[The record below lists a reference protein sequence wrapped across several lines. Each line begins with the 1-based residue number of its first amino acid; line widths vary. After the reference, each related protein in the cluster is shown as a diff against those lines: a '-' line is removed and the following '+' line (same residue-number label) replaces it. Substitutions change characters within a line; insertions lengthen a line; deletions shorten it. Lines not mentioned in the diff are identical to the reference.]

1 MELRDLLVTPLVII
15 LIYVVAYLLR
25 SRIPDNTL
33 RKYFLPALT
42 VRIFGAIALGFLY
55 QFYYSGGDTYN
66 FHTHGSRYIWQAFM
80 DSPQVGFK
88 LLTSQGDYFP
98 GSYQYVSRM
107 LFYTDSSSYFV
118 IRLAAVFDLIT
129 FSSYSATAVLFS
141 VIAFAG
147 SWCLFTTF
155 YRQAK
160 HLHGWLAGA
169 ILFLPSVVFWGS
181 GLLKDTIT
189 LAALGFL
196 TYAIYN
202 QFIVKKIR
210 LGNILIGLLGI
221 WVLFV
226 VKKYILLCYLP
237 AALLWVAA
245 SNLARIKS
253 VVIKLMLVPGMLA
266 LLGVTGFYAVVLIGE
281 DDPRYSLDK
290 IALTA
295 KITAYDIGFYSGRDA
310 GSGYS
315 LGELD
320 GTFTNLLSK
329 FPQAVN
335 VSLFRPYLWEVRNPL
350 MVLAALESLALL
362 VLTLYVFFKI
372 RFQVSKVFTNPQV
385 IFCFMF
391 SIAFAFSVGVS
402 TYNFGTLTRYKIPLL
417 PFYLVGLIFLLNQT
431 KSETKVDSLAITE

>member
-1 MELRDLLVTPLVII
+1 MVFV
-15 LIYVVAYLLR
+15 
-25 SRIPDNTL
+25 
-33 RKYFLPALT
+33 
-42 VRIFGAIALGFLY
+42 
-55 QFYYSGGDTYN
+55 YY
-66 FHTHGSRYIWQAFM
+66 
-80 DSPQVGFK
+80 
-88 LLTSQGDYFP
+88 
-98 GSYQYVSRM
+98 
-107 LFYTDSSSYFV
+107 
-118 IRLAAVFDLIT
+118 
-129 FSSYSATAVLFS
+129 
-141 VIAFAG
+141 
-147 SWCLFTTF
+147 F